1 MLVSGVVLGTLAGFA
16 IGRSWRPL
24 LALEFRWFPLLLAA
38 LVARGIA
45 NFLAPAA
52 LALYLFSLAGTAVM
66 ASANARL
73 PGAALVALGGALNL
87 ATVLA
92 NGAMPV
98 DPGALSV
105 AGAAM
110 PTDAL
115 HTALVDTTQLKSF
128 SDVVPIALLHAVYS
142 VGDFLIA
149 LGGFLLPFVL
159 LIRK

>member
-24 LALEFRWFPLLLAA
+24 LALEFRWLPLLLAA
-38 LVARGIA
+38 LAARGIA
-45 NFLAPAA
+45 NFLTPAA
-52 LALYLFSLAGTAVM
+52 LALYLFSLVGTAVA
-66 ASANARL
+66 ASANVRL
-73 PGAALVALGGALNL
+73 PGAAFIALGGALNL

-98 DPGALSV
+98 DVGALAA
-105 AGAAM
+105 AGTSM
-110 PTDAL
+110 PIDAL
-115 HTALVDTTQLKSF
+115 HTQLGDATQLKGL
-128 SDVVPIALLHAVYS
+128 SDVVPIPALRAVYS

-159 LIRK
+159 LIRR